1 MIASRRSVA
10 RPTSTRERVLEG
22 ALRSAVHGGTSALS
36 LQSIASTARVSKA
49 LLLYHFRDKDDL
61 IAALITWLTDRI
73 VHREEEALRT
83 TQPHTSLETLWMWLE
98 QEITRGELRVLLELG
113 SERGE
118 RTRAALRESGT
129 RRHAAAEATMQRVFQ
144 LLRLTPR
151 VPASMLAAAELAVRE
166 GIVLDIA
173 RDGDR
178 IARAAFDVFWL
189 GALRLAQ

>member
-1 MIASRRSVA
+1 M
-10 RPTSTRERVLEG
+10 
-22 ALRSAVHGGTSALS
+22 HGGTSALS